1 MSNRMTRPKPSMRAM
16 AAERDAQ
23 RHRAAR
29 RRRIA
34 VGASIGLALA
44 AGLVAGGLVWMAS
57 SSPTS
62 GPAMAPVAL
71 QAGCGSCHSVDGSR
85 REGPTWE
92 GLAGASVPLDDGSI
106 VVADQ
111 DYLRRAIDQPSIE
124 VRQGYPPMPA
134 QDLTD
139 AQVEELVDYI
149 EGLG

>member
-16 AAERDAQ
+16 AAERDVR

-34 VGASIGLALA
+34 VGASIGLALV
-44 AGLVAGGLVWMAS
+44 AGLFAGGLVWMAS
-57 SSPTS
+57 SSTS
-62 GPAMAPVAL
+62 GPAIAPVAL

-92 GLAGASVPLDDGSI
+92 GLAATSVPLDDGSI

-111 DYLRRAIDQPSIE
+111 DYLRRAIEQPSIE
-124 VRQGYPPMPA
+124 VQQGYPPMPA

-139 AQVEELVDYI
+139 AQVEALVDYI